1 MSQDLISVVIPVFN
15 EQDNITPLI
24 KRLLPILEKY
34 NFELILVDD
43 GSKDS
48 TAARVKEHASENKN
62 IKLLSFN
69 RNFGHQIAL
78 TAGHHSAKGA
88 CVISMDADLQ
98 DPPEIIPEMIAKWRS
113 GAKVVYAKRKKRD
126 VDSMFK
132 KKTAEL
138 FYGFINS
145 LSDTAIP
152 ENVGDFRL
160 IDREVVDYLNNLPE
174 HSPFLRG
181 LVAWSG
187 YIEDFVYFDR
197 QERFSG
203 ETHYSLSKMLNFA
216 LDGITSFSIKPLRV
230 ATYMGFGAASFGF
243 LGILYA
249 IIGKFISPAT
259 FIIGWTG
266 LFVGIMF
273 IGGVQ
278 LITIGIIGEYIS
290 KIYIEVLRRPHY
302 IVKEKVNIES

>member
-34 NFELILVDD
+34 TYELILVDD

-48 TAARVKEHASENKN
+48 TATRVKEHASENKN

-78 TAGHHSAKGA
+78 TAGHHCAKGA

-98 DPPEIIPEMIAKWRS
+98 DPPEIIPEMIAKWKS

-187 YIEDFVYFDR
+187 YTEDFVYFDR

-216 LDGITSFSIKPLRV
+216 LDGITSFSIKPLRI
-230 ATYMGFGAASFGF
+230 ATYMGFTTATFGF
-243 LGILYA
+243 LGIVYA
-249 IIGKFISPAT
+249 VIGKFLLPIPWVT
-259 FIIGWTG
+259 GWTG
-266 LFVGIMF
+266 IFVGVMF

-302 IVKEKVNIES
+302 IVKERVNV

>member
-34 NFELILVDD
+34 NYELLLVDD
-43 GSKDS
+43 GSKDN
-48 TAARVKEHASENKN
+48 TATRVREHAADNKN

-98 DPPEIIPEMIAKWRS
+98 DPPEVIPEMIAKWKN

-132 KKTAEL
+132 KKTAEM

-145 LSDTAIP
+145 LSDTPIP

-187 YIEDFVYFDR
+187 YTEDFVYFNR

-203 ETHYSLSKMLNFA
+203 KTHYSFSKMLNFA
-216 LDGITSFSIKPLRV
+216 LDGITSFSIKPLRI
-230 ATYMGFGAASFGF
+230 ATYMGFTTATFGF
-243 LGILYA
+243 LGIIYA
-249 IIGKFISPAT
+249 VIGKFFLPIPWVT
-259 FIIGWTG
+259 GWTG
-266 LFVGIMF
+266 IFVGVMF

-302 IVKEKVNIES
+302 IVKEKINI

>member
-48 TAARVKEHASENKN
+48 TAARVREHASENKN

-78 TAGHHSAKGA
+78 TAGHHCAKGA

-98 DPPEIIPEMIAKWRS
+98 DPPEIIPEMIAKWKS

-187 YIEDFVYFDR
+187 YTEDFVYFDR

-216 LDGITSFSIKPLRV
+216 LDGITSFSIKPLRI
-230 ATYMGFGAASFGF
+230 ATYMGFTTATFGF
-243 LGILYA
+243 LGIVYA
-249 IIGKFISPAT
+249 VIGKFLLPIPWVT
-259 FIIGWTG
+259 GWTG
-266 LFVGIMF
+266 IFVGVMF

-290 KIYIEVLRRPHY
+290 KIYIEVLQRPHY
-302 IVKEKVNIES
+302 IVKEKVNV